1 MWVFLAEVGMWV
13 VFVILLIG
21 ALLWLGPI
29 LLVRE
34 FIDRVSGQ
42 VGVVSKSL
50 DQRVDAELK
59 TLKSLSRSDLQV
71 IYNLIRRNARV
82 KTLSLVGGGQH
93 SPGTSTQYLLGMK
106 ERPRWSFGMNCASS
120 ISWVHLK
127 AMALLDLRYS
137 RPATG

>member
-1 MWVFLAEVGMWV
+1 MWV

-59 TLKSLSRSDLQV
+59 TLKSLSRSDLIAHPQKCESQDV
-71 IYNLIRRNARV
+71 VVSGRRA
-82 KTLSLVGGGQH
+82 TLTWNIDPIPPWNEGETTVVLWHELRFFNFLG
-93 SPGTSTQYLLGMK
+93 SPKSHGAAGFKIL
-106 ERPRWSFGMNCASS
+106 
-120 ISWVHLK
+120 
-127 AMALLDLRYS
+127 
-137 RPATG
+137 ATGDRIDLTGEELLAYT